1 MIFKAQVAITHETN
15 VRVQCKEL
23 LISCPDWES
32 AAIAAET
39 HYRKCFA
46 EYKLVRITV
55 FLTSLGAPLGE
66 GVLEENEH
74 FWKEFVY

>member
-39 HYRKCFA
+39 YYRQYFA
-46 EYKLVRITV
+46 NYKLIRLSV
-55 FLTSLGAPLGE
+55 FLTSLQAALGS
-66 GVLEENEH
+66 GVLEETQH
-74 FWKEFVY
+74 MWKDFVY